1 MQMVF
6 ATSITALIARREF
19 ILLKIYIKNII
30 SDQKLYN
37 KKMKYTKYI
46 IYQLYQY
53 SLISSRHKTKLS
65 EKSSEKTTRKDKKA
79 KNKKNFSKSI
89 NYDINERK
97 RIGRCWSTS

>member
-37 KKMKYTKYI
+37 KKW
-46 IYQLYQY
+46 
-53 SLISSRHKTKLS
+53 
-65 EKSSEKTTRKDKKA
+65 
-79 KNKKNFSKSI
+79 NKQNI
-89 NYDINERK
+89 
-97 RIGRCWSTS
+97 